1 MKVKL
6 GEIYNSVNVLS
17 KLLDTEIP
25 VSVSY
30 KLMKL
35 VNTLNSELKTVE
47 EQRIKLVK
55 KYSDTS
61 TEESTVKDESK
72 DAFLKDFSE
81 LLAQEIE
88 IDWVALSLKTLDN
101 SVKLSVNDLTKIQY
115 LFAE

>member
-6 GEIYNSVNVLS
+6 GEIYNSVGVLG

-25 VSVSY
+25 ITVSF

-55 KYSDTS
+55 KYSTGS
-61 TEESTVKDESK
+61 ETESNVSDDSK
-72 DAFLKDFSE
+72 EEFLKEFSK
-81 LLAQEIE
+81 LLAEE
-88 IDWVALSLKTLDN
+88 IDVPWVAISMETLGD
-101 SVKLSVNDLTKIQY
+101 SVKLSVNDLTKVQY
-115 LFAE
+115 LFAQ